1 MYETNKYEGMI
12 AETVGVKG
20 YNGDTVFAYFARPLG
35 EGPFPGIVLVP
46 HLPGWDEFY
55 RETTRRFAHH
65 GYLAICPNINQRFG
79 HGTPEDVAAKARA
92 EGGVSDDSVI
102 GDSEA
107 SMEYLRSLPN
117 LNGKV
122 GVFGTCSG
130 GRQAFLIA
138 CRSKGFDA
146 AIECWGG
153 RVVMSKEEL
162 SAGQPVAPIDYTAD
176 LSCAL
181 LGLFGEDDSSPP
193 PAQVDQ
199 HEAELKK
206 HNKDYEFHMYPGAGH
221 GFFYYDRPA
230 YRQEQAMDGWGK
242 IWDFLHRKLGGTL

>member
-1 MYETNKYEGMI
+1 MYTTEQFEGII
-12 AETVGVKG
+12 AETITINGT
-20 YNGDTVFAYFARPLG
+20 NGDAIHTYYARPMG
-35 EGPFPGIVLVP
+35 AGPFPAVVLAH

-92 EGGVSDDSVI
+92 EGGVSDDSVV

-146 AIECWGG
+146 AGKN
-153 RVVMSKEEL
+153 RL
-162 SAGQPVAPIDYTAD
+162 YPI
-176 LSCAL
+176 
-181 LGLFGEDDSSPP
+181 
-193 PAQVDQ
+193 
-199 HEAELKK
+199 
-206 HNKDYEFHMYPGAGH
+206 N
-221 GFFYYDRPA
+221 
-230 YRQEQAMDGWGK
+230 
-242 IWDFLHRKLGGTL
+242 